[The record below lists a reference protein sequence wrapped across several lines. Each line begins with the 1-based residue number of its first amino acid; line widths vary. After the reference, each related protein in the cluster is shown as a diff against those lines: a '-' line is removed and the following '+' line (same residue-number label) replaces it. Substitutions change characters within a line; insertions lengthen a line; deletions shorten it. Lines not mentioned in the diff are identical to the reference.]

1 MGKQKRRQYD
11 ADFKKNAVALSSEP
25 ERRISEVAANL
36 GIDVNLLY
44 RWRKDFISN
53 GDTSFPGKGKEAL
66 SADQQRIKDLEK
78 RLKNTEVERDILKK
92 AVAIFSKASE

>member
-1 MGKQKRRQYD
+1 M
-11 ADFKKNAVALSSEP
+11 ALSSEL

-53 GDTSFPGKGKEAL
+53 GDTSFPSKGKEAL